1 MKRLLFNRLQ
11 IITIVGAMAGNSG
24 CVALNLPSDRY
35 QDPADHGGLLGSW
48 KTADASPPA
57 SGDSETYCDETGTP
71 VDQGALVVDPF
82 DTESGEFA
90 DAKKDEIP
98 WPRFHPI
105 PTRPIYGNYR

>member
-1 MKRLLFNRLQ
+1 
-11 IITIVGAMAGNSG
+11 
-24 CVALNLPSDRY
+24 
-35 QDPADHGGLLGSW
+35 
-48 KTADASPPA
+48 
-57 SGDSETYCDETGTP
+57 
-71 VDQGALVVDPF
+71 VDPF